1 MNIIGNVLA
10 AGGFVYA
17 GVLMVSCMVKS
28 VREILT
34 PQVTE
39 HTNEQEKP
47 YRSVKIRV
55 KSKTHE

>member
-34 PQVTE
+34 PQETE
-39 HTNEQEKP
+39 HKNQQEKP
-47 YRSVKIRV
+47 YRVVKVRV
-55 KSKTHE
+55 KSKTCE